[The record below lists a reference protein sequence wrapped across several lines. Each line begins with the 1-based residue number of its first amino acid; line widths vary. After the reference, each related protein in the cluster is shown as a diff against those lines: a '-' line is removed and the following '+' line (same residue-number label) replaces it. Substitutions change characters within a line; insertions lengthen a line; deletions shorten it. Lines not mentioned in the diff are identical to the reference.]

1 MEWAFFSNI
10 IHLQDWLNF
19 QIKKKRIIFVVS
31 LGELDKFTVLL
42 FMNQGDYRTLL

>member
-1 MEWAFFSNI
+1 MGFFSNI

-31 LGELDKFTVLL
+31 LGELDKFTILL
-42 FMNQGDYRTLL
+42 FMA

>member
-1 MEWAFFSNI
+1 MKWAFFSNI

-42 FMNQGDYRTLL
+42 FMV